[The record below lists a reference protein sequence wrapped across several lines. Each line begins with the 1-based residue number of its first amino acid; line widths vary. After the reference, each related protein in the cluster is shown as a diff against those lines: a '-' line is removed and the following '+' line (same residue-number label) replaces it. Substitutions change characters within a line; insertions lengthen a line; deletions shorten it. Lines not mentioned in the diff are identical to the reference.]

1 MKLVKNMIQGAG
13 YLEGYG
19 EHPGTLLLLGFILM
33 GGLAGARN
41 GGLRGFL
48 LGAAF
53 VALFTVPVWLVG
65 CVSRARAY
73 QKNMVD
79 KQP

>member
-1 MKLVKNMIQGAG
+1 MVQGAG

-19 EHPGTLLLLGFILM
+19 EHPGTLWMLYFILI
-33 GGLAGARN
+33 GGLSAARD
-41 GGLRGFL
+41 GFQGFL

-53 VALFTVPVWLVG
+53 SALITVPVWLVG